1 MKVHLRE
8 RLQKKSKRISLYL
21 EYYKGS
27 RKSDEGKV
35 IPIREYEYLD
45 IFLHDKP
52 SSQLQKQ
59 ENKQNLQLAQ
69 SIRSKRE
76 VGIKNNEFGFIT
88 NTKSNSDFLKYF
100 EKLTEDR
107 LSSLGNYGNWDSTL
121 KHLKQYTNGRV
132 LFKEIDE
139 KFCEGFKDH
148 LTNKVRK
155 NNGGSL
161 SSSSVSSYFNKFR
174 ASLKQAVKD
183 KIILYNPSIDVKIPK
198 AKEKEREYLTIE
210 EVRQLGKTECRYEV
224 LKRAFLFS
232 CLTGLRWSDINKLKW
247 KEVHFS
253 AEGTRIHY
261 YQQKTE
267 NLEYL
272 DISEQALSYLGEKGG
287 KEDRPFEK
295 LKYSA
300 YFNVALLQWM
310 IKAGITKHITFHCA
324 RHTHA
329 TLLLTN
335 GVDIY
340 TVSKL
345 LGHKEVK
352 TTQVYA
358 RIIDEKK
365 KEAVNKIPDIN
376 IYSDE

>member
-1 MKVHLRE
+1 MKVHLRQRE
-8 RLQKKSKRISLYL
+8 QKKGKRISLYL

-27 RKSDEGKV
+27 RKSDEGKAL
-35 IPIREYEYLD
+35 PIREYEALRIYLH
-45 IFLHDKP
+45 IKP
-52 SSQLQKQ
+52 STPLQKQ
-59 ENKQNLQLAQ
+59 ENKQNLELAKN
-69 SIRSKRE
+69 IKSKRE
-76 VGIKNNEFGFIT
+76 IDIKNNEFGFLS
-88 NTKSNSDFLKYF
+88 NTKSNSDFLQYF
-100 EKLTEDR
+100 NKLTEDR
-107 LSSLGNYGNWDSTL
+107 LSSIGNYGNWDSTL
-121 KHLKQYTNGRV
+121 KHLNQYTNGRV

-139 KFCEGFKDH
+139 NFCEGFKDY
-148 LTNKVRK
+148 LTNKVKK
-155 NNGGSL
+155 NNGDGL

-183 KIILYNPSIDVKIPK
+183 NIILYNPSIDVKIPK
-198 AKEKEREYLTIE
+198 VKEKEREYLTIE
-210 EVRQLGKTECRYEV
+210 EVRKLEKAECRYEV

-247 KEVHFS
+247 KEVHFDN
-253 AEGTRIHY
+253 EGSRIHY
-261 YQQKTE
+261 YQKKTE

-272 DISEQALSYLGEKGG
+272 DISEQALSYLGEKG
-287 KEDRPFEK
+287 KNEDKPFEG
-295 LKYSA
+295 LKSSS
-300 YFNVALLQWM
+300 YFNVSLIQWM
-310 IKAGITKHITFHCA
+310 LKAGITKHITFHCA

-345 LGHKEVK
+345 LGHKEIK

-365 KEAVNKIPDIN
+365 KEAVNKIPSIQ
-376 IYSDE
+376 I

>member
-1 MKVHLRE
+1 MKVHLRKRE
-8 RLQKKSKRISLYL
+8 QKKGKRISLYL
-21 EYYKGS
+21 EYYKGT

-35 IPIREYEYLD
+35 LPIREYETLRIYLH
-45 IFLHDKP
+45 IKP
-52 SSQLQKQ
+52 STQLQKQ
-59 ENKQNLQLAQ
+59 ENKHNLELAK
-69 SIRSKRE
+69 SIKSKRE
-76 VGIKNNEFGFIT
+76 IDIKNNEFGFLT
-88 NTKSNSDFLKYF
+88 NTKSNSDFLQYF
-100 EKLTEDR
+100 NKLTEDR
-107 LSSLGNYGNWDSTL
+107 LSSIGNYGNWDSTL
-121 KHLKQYTNGRV
+121 KHLNKYTNKRV

-139 KFCEGFKDH
+139 NFCEGFKDY
-148 LTNKVRK
+148 LTNKVKK
-155 NNGGSL
+155 NNGESL

-174 ASLKQAVKD
+174 ASLRQAVKD

-198 AKEKEREYLTIE
+198 VKEKEREYLTIE
-210 EVRQLGKTECRYEV
+210 EVRQLEKVECRYEV

-247 KEVHFS
+247 KEVHFDK
-253 AEGTRIHY
+253 EGSRIHY
-261 YQQKTE
+261 YQKKTE

-272 DISEQALSYLGEKGG
+272 DISEQALSYLGEKGEN
-287 KEDRPFEK
+287 EDKPFEG
-295 LKYSA
+295 LKSSS
-300 YFNVALLQWM
+300 YFNVSLIQWM
-310 IKAGITKHITFHCA
+310 LKAGITKHITFHCA

-345 LGHKEVK
+345 LGHKEIK

-365 KEAVNKIPDIN
+365 KEAVNKIPSIQ
-376 IYSDE
+376 I

>member
-1 MKVHLRE
+1 MKVHLRK
-8 RLQKKSKRISLYL
+8 RLQKKGKRISLYL

-35 IPIREYEYLD
+35 LPIREYEHLG
-45 IFLHDKP
+45 ILLHHKP
-52 SSQLQKQ
+52 STPLQKQ
-59 ENKQNLQLAQ
+59 ENREKIELAKN
-69 SIRSKRE
+69 IKSKRE
-76 VGIKNNEFGFIT
+76 IDIKNNEFGFLT
-88 NTKSNSDFLKYF
+88 NTKSNSDFLQYF
-100 EKLTEDR
+100 NKLTENR
-107 LSSLGNYGNWDSTL
+107 LSSIGNYGNWDSTL
-121 KHLKQYTNGRV
+121 KHLNQYTKGRM

-139 KFCEGFKDH
+139 NFCEGFKDY
-148 LTNKVRK
+148 LTNKVKK
-155 NNGGSL
+155 NNGESL

-198 AKEKEREYLTIE
+198 VKEKEREYLTIE
-210 EVRQLGKTECRYEV
+210 EVRQIEKVECRYEV

-232 CLTGLRWSDINKLKW
+232 CLTGLRWSDIYKLKW
-247 KEVHFS
+247 KEVHFNN
-253 AEGTRIHY
+253 EGGRIHY
-261 YQQKTE
+261 YQKKTE

-272 DISEQALSYLGEKGG
+272 DISEQALSYLGEKG
-287 KEDRPFEK
+287 KDEDKPFEG
-295 LKYSA
+295 LKSSS
-300 YFNVALLQWM
+300 YFNVSLIQWM
-310 IKAGITKHITFHCA
+310 LKAGITKHITFHCA

-345 LGHKEVK
+345 LGHKEIK

-365 KEAVNKIPDIN
+365 KEAVNKIPSIQ
-376 IYSDE
+376 I